1 MAASTL
7 SFRWLEILE
16 KEFDKAFVDLDLLL
30 GDIDPDQC
38 EITYEGR
45 QKMTALSAAFAQ
57 ICHKAQT
64 IFQSNAKLE
73 AQLIDLRSDLYEVR
87 ATKSILEKELHT
99 MLLQLH
105 ASQLQVHQKS
115 GQTDL
120 DSD

>member
-1 MAASTL
+1 MIIIALRNNKSINNFYCLFTCL
-7 SFRWLEILE
+7 SF
-16 KEFDKAFVDLDLLL
+16 V
-30 GDIDPDQC
+30 
-38 EITYEGR
+38 
-45 QKMTALSAAFAQ
+45 
-57 ICHKAQT
+57 
-64 IFQSNAKLE
+64 FQ

-120 DSD
+120 DSDSIKKKLVSH